1 MIDVRGLDTCVY
13 VSVYMYMCMCV
24 CVIVCGA
31 FLHLTRHISA
41 ALFFNNTHTLSHQ
54 HHASA
59 LLFFNNTHTL
69 SHQHHASA
77 LLFFMYTHTSIY
89 LYIYHL
95 FACFVLQIWSQRQV
109 LLNVCVCTY
118 LCGCV
123 LQVQNERKVLLMIDH
138 PNVIKLH
145 YTFQDHNFLYYVLS
159 LASNGEL
166 NDEINRIGK

>member
-41 ALFFNNTHTLSHQ
+41 A
-54 HHASA
+54 
-59 LLFFNNTHTL
+59 LFFNNTHTL